1 VIRRWSRRGASTDRG
16 GAERGQ
22 AMVEMAAILPILL
35 LLTLGTLEFGF
46 AFDHRLTLEY
56 ATREGARTGAALSNG
71 DGDTAVCATI
81 DAQIVAAVQRVL
93 KSPGSDVDI
102 SDVPEI
108 LIYRAGAD
116 GEMLGTPNRWTYSAG
131 GGPVVDGVP
140 IDYVNASTAWPACS
154 RVSAPNPDSLGV
166 SLSYRY
172 VLRTP
177 LSIFLGFVEIPMSDR
192 TVMALSPTDY

>member
-1 VIRRWSRRGASTDRG
+1 MNGWRIAGRREPA
-16 GAERGQ
+16 RGQ
-22 AMVEMAAILPILL
+22 AMVEMALILPILL

-71 DGDTAVCATI
+71 DGDTAICDTI
-81 DAQIVAAVQRVL
+81 DAQVVAAVQRVL

-102 SDVPEI
+102 SRIPEI

-116 GEMLGTPNRWTYSAG
+116 GEQLGSPNRWTYSPG
-131 GGPVVDGVP
+131 GGPVVDGES
-140 IDYVNASTAWPACS
+140 IDYVNTSTAWPACS
-154 RVSAPNPDSLGV
+154 RLSAPTPDSLAV
-166 SLSYRY
+166 SLTYTY
-172 VLRTP
+172 ELRTP
-177 LSIFLGFVEIPMSDR
+177 LVALLGFVQIGMDDR

>member
-1 VIRRWSRRGASTDRG
+1 
-16 GAERGQ
+16 
-22 AMVEMAAILPILL
+22 MVEFAAILPVLL

-71 DGDTAVCATI
+71 DGDATVCATI

-93 KSPGSDVDI
+93 KSPGSDVNVAE
-102 SDVPEI
+102 VPEI
-108 LIYRAGAD
+108 LIYRAGTD
-116 GEMLGTPNRWTYSAG
+116 GQQLGTPNRWTYAPG
-131 GGPVVDGVP
+131 GGPVVDGVS

-154 RVSAPNPDSLGV
+154 RVSAPTPDSLGV
-166 SLSYRY
+166 SLTYTYRFQ
-172 VLRTP
+172 TP
-177 LSIFLGFVEIPMSDR
+177 LSALLGFATIGMSDN

>member
-1 VIRRWSRRGASTDRG
+1 
-16 GAERGQ
+16 
-22 AMVEMAAILPILL
+22 MVEFAAILPVLL

-71 DGDTAVCATI
+71 DGDATVCATI

-93 KSPGSDVDI
+93 KSPGSDVNVAE
-102 SDVPEI
+102 VPEI
-108 LIYRAGAD
+108 LIYRAGTD
-116 GEMLGTPNRWTYSAG
+116 GQQLGTPNRWTYAPG
-131 GGPVVDGVP
+131 GGPVVDGVS

-154 RVSAPNPDSLGV
+154 RVSAPTPGSLGV
-166 SLSYRY
+166 SLTYTYRFQ
-172 VLRTP
+172 TP
-177 LSIFLGFVEIPMSDR
+177 LSALLGFATIGMSDN